1 MKKYQLMSII
11 INFSNNKAI
20 EEIMKI
26 LDNSM
31 YDIKDSILI
40 NK

>member
-1 MKKYQLMSII
+1 MSII
-11 INFSNNKAI
+11 IKFSNNKAI

-31 YDIKDSILI
+31 YDIKDSIFI